1 MVTESE
7 RERVRADAPARR
19 TRAPLRIRQ
28 PESTAALRPSQRRAA
43 ERRAALDREHSVEH
57 WLRRLARR

>member
-7 RERVRADAPARR
+7 RVRGENAARR
-19 TRAPLRIRQ
+19 ARPALRVRQ
-28 PESTAALRPSQRRAA
+28 PESTSALRPSQRRAA

-57 WLRRLARR
+57 WLRRLAGR